1 MSDSFVKVATKADF
15 TAGTIKAF
23 EVNGQKIAICQS
35 GDSFY
40 AVGDTCSHAKV
51 ALDGGNI
58 VDEQIECP
66 KHGARFDLKTG
77 KAMCPPAIQPIP
89 TYSVEIREQE
99 IWVAVP
105 ENI

>member
-1 MSDSFVKVATKADF
+1 MTDAFVKVANKSDLLPGA
-15 TAGTIKAF
+15 IKAI
-23 EVNGQKIAICQS
+23 EVNGQKIALCQA

-51 ALDGGNI
+51 ALDGGDI
-58 VDEQIECP
+58 IDEQIECP

-77 KAMCPPAIQPIP
+77 QAMCPPAIQPIP
-89 TYSVEIREQE
+89 IYPLEIRGEE

-105 ENI
+105 ENK